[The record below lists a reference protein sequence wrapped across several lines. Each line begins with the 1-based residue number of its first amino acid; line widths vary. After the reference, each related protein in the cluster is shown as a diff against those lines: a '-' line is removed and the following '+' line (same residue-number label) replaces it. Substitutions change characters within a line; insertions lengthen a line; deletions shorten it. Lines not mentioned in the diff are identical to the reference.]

1 MLSESLRS
9 TSEML
14 TNADEK
20 GARKKKPQEGSPA
33 ELRGLF
39 SERLETLARACQ
51 DIRRFREDQKAEY
64 DFNIAPDQKLI
75 MCKTAKH
82 GTTTWS
88 YNFIQILLNG

>member
-1 MLSESLRS
+1 MLSESLS
-9 TSEML
+9 TSEIL
-14 TNADEK
+14 TIADEK
-20 GARKKKPQEGSPA
+20 GARNNKPREGSPE

-39 SERLETLARACQ
+39 RERLETLAKACQ